1 MHLKIRSLA
10 VFMLVVGAVAGCA
23 AGPSTVPASGTAMPS
38 PSGAAPAAQRPD
50 TQRDE
55 GGAVTVEAAWAGPE
69 AGATFDVTLDT
80 HSVDLDA
87 LDLSDATLRNDRGD
101 TLAAE
106 PWAAAKGGHHREG
119 TLVFKGDATT
129 FFAGARSVDL
139 IILGVGGVPER
150 TLRWELTP

>member
-10 VFMLVVGAVAGCA
+10 VFMLVAGAVAGCA

-38 PSGAAPAAQRPD
+38 LSGAAPG

-69 AGATFDVTLDT
+69 AGAMFDVTLET

-150 TLRWELTP
+150 ILRWELTP